1 MRVIRRDSFN
11 SHIADVFGVKEAIVL
26 ETLIEYPRL
35 RNSKSDLEKIC
46 YYFSSRQIAEALR
59 RLEKY
64 ELIKSFQDLGMNRTK
79 FYKATEKA
87 LSYYPKRA
95 LFCKE

>member
-1 MRVIRRDSFN
+1 MRVINHHSFN
-11 SHIADVFGVKEAIVL
+11 TAVAEDFGVEKAIIL
-26 ETLIEYPRL
+26 EKLIEYSSL

-46 YYFSSRQIAEALR
+46 YYFSSKQIAEALR
-59 RLEKY
+59 SLEKY